1 LLTHVLFIKNS
12 LIFFLLNSYRDID
25 SDGEEMAQIFDEE
38 KPPRLTLWYSVDIKV
53 LPQAPQSVIELESH
67 AMVNSIDSQIPLNEF

>member
-1 LLTHVLFIKNS
+1 LPVNSFLF
-12 LIFFLLNSYRDID
+12 LNLKRDID

-53 LPQAPQSVIELESH
+53 LPQTPQSIIELESH
-67 AMVNSIDSQIPLNEF
+67 AMVN